1 MDNKS
6 RKTIKKESSAV
17 FRTINT
23 STTFAQAGDN
33 LLAKNLICCG
43 GLFGA
48 TLDVELSSE
57 LLKGGESRMENEYR
71 KADARTIWLAV
82 IVSLGPIIQAS
93 AQLLSVL
100 MG

>member
-1 MDNKS
+1 
-6 RKTIKKESSAV
+6 
-17 FRTINT
+17 
-23 STTFAQAGDN
+23 
-33 LLAKNLICCG
+33 
-43 GLFGA
+43 
-48 TLDVELSSE
+48 
-57 LLKGGESRMENEYR
+57 MENEYR